1 MIAYKL
7 SYVNKTKY
15 LNTWKKHLKG
25 NRFMIRF
32 ISVILCNNKSQVMNL
47 SRKSKVL
54 SLSVPPEIVEEL
66 NELAKTEDKSR
77 SEIFKEMFKTYKE
90 SLAERE
96 WRELFSFGKETAKR
110 FKIKDEEELFKILN
124 EERF

>member
-1 MIAYKL
+1 
-7 SYVNKTKY
+7 
-15 LNTWKKHLKG
+15 
-25 NRFMIRF
+25 
-32 ISVILCNNKSQVMNL
+32 MNL

-54 SLSVPPEIVEEL
+54 SLSVSPEIAREL
-66 NELAKTEDKSR
+66 NNMAKTEDKSR

-96 WRELFSFGKETAKR
+96 WRELFNFGNETAKR
-110 FKIKDEEELFKILN
+110 FRIKDEKELFKILN